1 MSDFILKPYNI
12 EHLKEVV
19 DRLIHQHREKRKE
32 QQQHDELL
40 EKIEKIT
47 PVVENECLYAII
59 SNENELELKRS
70 LRLLSP
76 HICSC
81 LLYTSLSQKVI
92 VYSHAFRNALIPV
105 VTIVITQIGML
116 FCRPFNKMKPKPF
129 HWNTVSVIMEP
140 LNSIPICV
148 ITVSYTHL
156 DVYKR
161 QPLHLRQSILPFLL
175 HK

>member
-76 HICSC
+76 HICSGFC
-81 LLYTSLSQKVI
+81 MIMQSLTCAFHTTAMDTICENFKSRDIAVSKNCFMDCKFSLSFLSVRLTNRKSDSWQDISMVC
-92 VYSHAFRNALIPV
+92 V
-105 VTIVITQIGML
+105 VNI
-116 FCRPFNKMKPKPF
+116 KM
-129 HWNTVSVIMEP
+129 S
-140 LNSIPICV
+140 
-148 ITVSYTHL
+148 
-156 DVYKR
+156 
-161 QPLHLRQSILPFLL
+161 
-175 HK
+175 